1 SAQVLAGVVS
11 YPSHNSFHIYHVK
24 LWTALNQI
32 LALPL
37 ALGASERVLS
47 IVVSGG
53 VAALSFAAVG
63 LCTFAVS
70 GDAFL
75 GIAAPFIV
83 HFSPLRGSLAVNY
96 PIDFMNT
103 PHTYGVIG
111 LAWSIGTLSLIA
123 LEVPIAGLFLGLA
136 PSIHPS
142 LGVWSWFITGTVL
155 LWQ

>member
-1 SAQVLAGVVS
+1 MFIRTISSLRSSVGFLLSATAASGFLLGAFTRPMWQAALESAQVLAGVVT

-53 VAALSFAAVG
+53 VAALSFVAVG

-70 GDAFL
+70 RNAFW

-83 HFSPLRGSLAVNY
+83 HFSPLRQFLAVNY
-96 PIDFMNT
+96 PIKFMNT
-103 PHTYGVIG
+103 PNTYGVIG
-111 LAWSIGTLSLIA
+111 LAWSI
-123 LEVPIAGLFLGLA
+123 
-136 PSIHPS
+136 
-142 LGVWSWFITGTVL
+142 
-155 LWQ
+155 